1 MVKFEEKRI
10 IDCRSHEINFLFEE
24 DVRKALRRTVYRG
37 PQALEFA
44 VWFAVESVKS
54 VSYDPASN
62 IVVRWG
68 EGKTRKRYNWVH
80 FARLLH
86 AAFPIS
92 FSRKDSWFSR
102 VLDSPLRFFFFFFS
116 SLQEETTTFSFRSNN
131 FSLLFRRVE
140 SSMLIVRQDQ
150 YYCPETAKS
159 INHSS
164 SSLKSYF

>member
-102 VLDSPLRFFFFFFS
+102 VLDSPLRFFFFFFLVYKKKQQHFRFARIIS
-116 SLQEETTTFSFRSNN
+116 RCSFEGSNHRCWSYGKIN
-131 FSLLFRRVE
+131 I
-140 SSMLIVRQDQ
+140 IVRKQRK
-150 YYCPETAKS
+150 A
-159 INHSS
+159 
-164 SSLKSYF
+164 